1 MPATIRRSRLL
12 LALVAVVVLA
22 AACSDDDAD
31 GSAAPEPS
39 PTTATPA
46 DDPGGDPSTT
56 TTTAP
61 DAEPT
66 SVIEWTDGGG
76 GAEEGRLEV
85 PLDHDDPAA
94 GTIELALLRIP
105 AGDPANRIGSLLVN
119 PGGPGASGI
128 DLAAAAPFFIGD
140 DVLDR
145 FDVIGWDPR
154 GVGAST
160 AVSCGDGEFLDRFAA
175 ADPVPDT
182 PEEEAE
188 VDALADE
195 FVANCVAES
204 GELLAHV
211 STVDSARDMDLIRR
225 ALGEDRISY
234 LGFSYGTLLG
244 ATYADLFPERVRAF
258 VLDGAYSRSLSS
270 VELTEEQA
278 IGFESTLNAFL
289 DRCRAEGCSFA
300 PDGDPGAALDE
311 ILASIDARA
320 LPTSDP
326 ERPLTIGLAVTG
338 LVFTLY
344 SDDSWGMLDAGLA
357 QARFEKR
364 GDDLLRF
371 ADLYNDRLPNGEWGN
386 STAAFVAIGCADS
399 APIPPDELEAIG
411 QRLEDTA
418 PRFGDFFTS
427 GDSCTDWPI
436 EPVDDTRP
444 FRAAGAA
451 PILVIATTGDPA
463 TPYEWGVRLAE
474 ELESGVLLTNVG
486 DTHTA
491 YAEGKPC
498 VDAAVDAY
506 LIDLEVPSA
515 GTRCE

>member
-1 MPATIRRSRLL
+1 MPAPPRRSPLL
-12 LALVAVVVLA
+12 AALVALAVVA
-22 AACSDDDAD
+22 GACSDGDDDLAVPATAPAP
-31 GSAAPEPS
+31 SAS
-39 PTTATPA
+39 AT
-46 DDPGGDPSTT
+46 DGGDAGDGVPSTT
-56 TTTAP
+56 AIDP
-61 DAEPT
+61 GPPPT
-66 SVIEWTDGGG
+66 IEWSGSS

-85 PLDHDDPAA
+85 PLDHDDPDA

-128 DLAAAAPFFIGD
+128 ELAAAAPFFFGD
-140 DVLDR
+140 EVLDR

-154 GVGAST
+154 GVGDST

-175 ADPVPDT
+175 ADPVPDS
-182 PEEEAE
+182 PAEEAE
-188 VDALADE
+188 VDALAE
-195 FVANCVAES
+195 QFVANCVAES

-211 STVDSARDMDLIRR
+211 STVDAAHDMELIRR
-225 ALGEDRISY
+225 ALGEERISY

-244 ATYADLFPERVRAF
+244 ATYADLHPDRVRAF

-270 VELTEEQA
+270 SELTEQQA
-278 IGFESTLNAFL
+278 IGFEGTLDAFL
-289 DRCRAEGCSFA
+289 DRCRAEGCAFA
-300 PDGDPGAALDE
+300 PDADPGAVLDQV
-311 ILASIDARA
+311 LAAIDARP

-326 ERPLTIGLAVTG
+326 ERDLTIGLAITG

-344 SDDSWGMLDAGLA
+344 SDDSWPMLDAGLA
-357 QARFEKR
+357 QARFDKR
-364 GDDLLRF
+364 GDELLRF
-371 ADLYNDRLPNGEWGN
+371 ADLYNERRPNGEWGS

-399 APIPPDELEAIG
+399 APIPPEELEAIG
-411 QRLEDTA
+411 ARLEDAA

-427 GDSCTDWPI
+427 GDSCADWPV
-436 EPVDDTRP
+436 EPVDDTSP
-444 FRAAGAA
+444 FRAAGAP

-463 TPYEWGVRLAE
+463 TPYEWGVGLAE

-498 VDAAVDAY
+498 VDEVVDAY
-506 LIDLEVPSA
+506 LVDLEVPA
-515 GTRCE
+515 ARTRCE